1 MIDVMISRRINDY
14 FWCNFNKI
22 IILKKVDL
30 CFIYWYFFTFW
41 GFDNLT

>member
-22 IILKKVDL
+22 ILKKVDL
-30 CFIYWYFFTFW
+30 FFIYWQFFTFW